1 METTFRPAKIMVA
14 VPTLDYIHYK
24 FVESLTNLSYRL
36 NDLNIDHD
44 ICFKPS
50 TLVYMGRDWLA
61 KRAREGDYTHVLW
74 LDADMVF
81 EPDICETLLNMKQD
95 MVCGLFRSRH
105 NNRRAYALFSSLYPA
120 VRYEALESNPELLN
134 DIFTVEGCGF
144 GCVLTTVDLLVR
156 VLTANDNTCFM
167 PTRNFGEDLAFCER
181 VRNLGI
187 DIYCN
192 PDVKVGHIGHG
203 VIKSDNTIDWI

>member
-36 NDLNIDHD
+36 NELNIKHD

-50 TLVYMGRDWLA
+50 TLVYMGRDWLV

-95 MVCGLFRSRH
+95 MACGLFRSRH